1 MNRLEEMLKSEPV
14 RQALRPV
21 AELLK
26 WGEIVLIIK
35 EGRIVMTE
43 IKQAIKHS

>member
-14 RQALRPV
+14 RQALKPI

-26 WGEIVLIIK
+26 WGEIVLIIRDSK
-35 EGRIVMTE
+35 VVMSE
-43 IKQAIKHS
+43 IKQAVKHS